1 MSIFNETLTS
11 LHEGLVN
18 KEFSSVE
25 LTQAAFKRIAET
37 DGKVEAFLALNEEGA
52 LKQAQAADEKGY
64 ADGNVLNGI
73 PLGIKDNIV
82 TEGVT
87 TTAASRMLGD
97 FMPIYDATVV
107 TKLKEAGAVNVG
119 KLNMDEFAMGGS
131 TENSYYK
138 KTKNAWNLTKVPGG
152 SSGGSAAAV
161 ASGEVVASLG
171 SDTGGS
177 IRQPAAFNGIV
188 GMKPTYGR
196 VSRYGLIAFA
206 SSLDQIGP
214 MTRNVTDNALLLE
227 AISGYDKRDSTSLNM
242 EVPKFSANLN
252 GKVAGMK
259 IALPKEYFQDGVSAE
274 IQEAVRK
281 AAAQFEEMGATVEEV
296 SMPTLAYGIP
306 AYYIIASSE
315 ASSNLQRFDG
325 VRYGYRAEN
334 VNSLE
339 ELYIKSRSEGF
350 GMEVKRRIMLGS
362 FSLSAG
368 FYDAYFKKAGQVRTL
383 IKRDFANIFAGYDLI
398 LGPTTTTTAFGIGEK
413 NDDPLAMYMDDLLTV
428 TINLAGVP
436 AISVPGGFSADGM
449 PIGIQLIGNYFEEAK
464 IYQAAFALEQANDY
478 LDQHPNL

>member
-138 KTKNAWNLTKVPGG
+138 KTKNAWDLTKVPGG

-206 SSLDQIGP
+206 SSLDQNGP
-214 MTRNVTDNALLLE
+214 MKRNVTDNALLLE

-436 AISVPGGFSADGM
+436 AISVPGGFAADGM

>member
-87 TTAASRMLGD
+87 TTAASRILGD

-138 KTKNAWNLTKVPGG
+138 KTKNAWDLTKVPGG

-436 AISVPGGFSADGM
+436 AISVPGGFAADGL

>member
-274 IQEAVRK
+274 IQETVRK